1 MVEVRES
8 IGESGAAA
16 SVRAQLLLASA
27 IIWTVN
33 FGILTT
39 RSVMSDPGGWPEALP
54 VRLVLTGLCLVLC
67 YAMHLA
73 FSRFRTST
81 GRQLLLALV
90 LVPVA
95 TEAYAWTSVLV
106 ARAAFGMGPQPF
118 TGDTVVQLGFSLW
131 VFSSWTGL
139 YLAITYGHR
148 LREEERQV
156 QASRLLAKTAQL
168 QALRYQINPHFLFN
182 TLNSISALIEDDR
195 KEDAERMVEGL
206 SRFLRTTL
214 ETEGDEEIPLSDEL
228 ELQRAYLEVEQI
240 RFPDLALAID
250 VDPETEDALVPH
262 LILQPLVE
270 NAVKHG
276 VARRSGRSSISISAD
291 QSHGKL
297 RLRVRNDTA
306 TLRLGQ
312 GRPDGIGLANVR
324 ERLAARH
331 GAAAELR
338 TSHPAEDA
346 FEVEVLLP
354 MKAAA

>member
-1 MVEVRES
+1 MVEMDET
-8 IGESGAAA
+8 GAPAGGTA
-16 SVRAQLLLASA
+16 SVRAQLLVASA
-27 IIWTVN
+27 AIWTVN
-33 FGILTT
+33 FAILTT
-39 RSVMSDPGGWPEALP
+39 RSVMIDPVGWPSALP
-54 VRLVLTGLCLVLC
+54 VRLALTGICLLLC

-81 GRQLLLALV
+81 SKQLLLAV
-90 LVPVA
+90 ILVPVA
-95 TEAYAWTSVLV
+95 TEAYSWTSVLV
-106 ARAAFGMGPQPF
+106 ASAAFGLGPQPF

-148 LREEERQV
+148 LREEEGRV
-156 QASRLLAKTAQL
+156 QASRLLAKSAQL

-182 TLNSISALIEDDR
+182 TLNSISALIEDER

-214 ETEGDEEIPLSDEL
+214 ETDGEEEIPLSDEL
-228 ELQRAYLEVEQI
+228 DLQRAYLEVEQI
-240 RFPDLALAID
+240 RFPDLDLAID
-250 VDPETEDALVPH
+250 VDADAEKALVPH

-276 VARRSGRSSISISAD
+276 VAKRSGKSAISILAD
-291 QSHGKL
+291 RTEGRL
-297 RLRVRNDTA
+297 RLRVRNDA
-306 TLRLGQ
+306 TGSETCE
-312 GRPDGIGLANVR
+312 GRQDGIGLANVR
-324 ERLAARH
+324 ERLTARH

-338 TSHPAEDA
+338 TSRPATDI

-354 MKAAA
+354 MEVAA